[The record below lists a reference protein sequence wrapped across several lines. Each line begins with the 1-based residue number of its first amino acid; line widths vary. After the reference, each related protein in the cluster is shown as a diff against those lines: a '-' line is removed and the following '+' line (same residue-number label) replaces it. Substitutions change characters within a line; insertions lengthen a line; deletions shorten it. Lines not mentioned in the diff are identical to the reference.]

1 LIFSLSI
8 QTIAVLH
15 CATLLLCTTH
25 SIIVTHIGGIQRPEE
40 KKMNNYSIK
49 EYKLWIMQEND
60 DAEYEVQDETGNSFG
75 FFSTYKEAVA
85 FCQVECVEQEFFG
98 CTVTWGTAV

>member
-1 LIFSLSI
+1 MIVYYF
-8 QTIAVLH
+8 A
-15 CATLLLCTTH
+15 LLYCY
-25 SIIVTHIGGIQRPEE
+25 STHIGGIQRPEE

-75 FFSTYKEAVA
+75 FFSTYKEAAA